1 MNVNTAKRVP
11 LINLKKVHIWDMI
24 TDMQQTSK
32 FHDPTKPK
40 NYSNLKEITLHFKMA
55 QYNNDGGDVQ
65 LIYCQLKLANKA
77 IQLLVESKGAIP
89 NTFMHAFQDILRL
102 TDENDQLL
110 KITKDYSHVKK
121 IIEEN
126 E

>member
-1 MNVNTAKRVP
+1 
-11 LINLKKVHIWDMI
+11 MI
-24 TDMQQTSK
+24 LDIQQTSK

-40 NYSNLKEITLHFKMA
+40 HYSNLKEITLHFKMA
-55 QYNNDGGDVQ
+55 QYNKDGGDVQ